1 MWILKGSLFGLLAFA
16 TFAVLFLRNYQVRNG
31 RISMLALRS
40 LTIHNLWFWSALVLM
55 ICTCCVCVRML
66 EIPIKVPD

>member
-16 TFAVLFLRNYQVRNG
+16 AFAVLFLRNYQVRDG
-31 RISMLALRS
+31 QISMLALRL
-40 LTIHNLWFWSALVLM
+40 LTLHNPWFWSVLVLM

-66 EIPIKVPD
+66 EIPINVPD

>member
-16 TFAVLFLRNYQVRNG
+16 TFAFLFLRNYQVRDG
-31 RISMLALRS
+31 RISTLALRS
-40 LTIHNLWFWSALVLM
+40 LTIHNPWFWSVLVLM

-66 EIPIKVPD
+66 EIPINVPD